1 MKIFRRITDGIFN
14 PAMVNNYINDKRIFT
29 AFFFFLMIIIMILPQ
44 TIKVLGEPIFTYND
58 EVAIRELFYHE
69 TEPIPFSIRSSLLFN
84 DDHDNNYEYRKL
96 ISDDIMVLFR
106 ADSEQ
111 KSYASTKTIIEFGR
125 YGVFIHKYGMR
136 ILVFSYN
143 EKPELSD
150 LKFSDA
156 YNDDNNFWN
165 VIFKIAEEEI
175 MLVEP
180 LIKTF
185 EIVTLFVSETL
196 SILILILILALFNRP
211 INRKELSF
219 SKMCQMIVYLLSPF
233 VFASLLSQLFGFL
246 LLYYIGLLITII
258 NIVRFSQCII
268 IRGGNNE
275 L

>member
-1 MKIFRRITDGIFN
+1 M
-14 PAMVNNYINDKRIFT
+14 
-29 AFFFFLMIIIMILPQ
+29 
-44 TIKVLGEPIFTYND
+44 
-58 EVAIRELFYHE
+58 
-69 TEPIPFSIRSSLLFN
+69 
-84 DDHDNNYEYRKL
+84 
-96 ISDDIMVLFR
+96 
-106 ADSEQ
+106 
-111 KSYASTKTIIEFGR
+111 
-125 YGVFIHKYGMR
+125 
-136 ILVFSYN
+136 
-143 EKPELSD
+143 
-150 LKFSDA
+150 KFSDA

-175 MLVEP
+175 ILVEP

>member
-58 EVAIRELFYHE
+58 EVAIRELFYHD

-125 YGVFIHKYGMR
+125 YGVFVHKYGMR

-156 YNDDNNFWN
+156 YNDDSNFWN
-165 VIFKIAEEEI
+165 VIFKVAEEEI
-175 MLVEP
+175 MLAEP

-196 SILILILILALFNRP
+196 SILIFLPLSLI
-211 INRKELSF
+211 F
-219 SKMCQMIVYLLSPF
+219 SRETNQSKRIKFFKDVSNDSIF
-233 VFASLLSQLFGFL
+233 V
-246 LLYYIGLLITII
+246 ITICFCKFI
-258 NIVRFSQCII
+258 ITIVWFFIVVLHRTFDNNYKYSKIFSMY
-268 IRGGNNE
+268 NNKRWK
-275 L
+275 